1 MCSLQKIFENF
12 NEIIKTGYDF
22 NSDLKEKKDLL
33 IAEIK
38 TKLQPKCDS
47 PLQGSYSIHTGVKPV
62 SGDYDIDVA
71 LIFKEED
78 LDEKSSPYQLKQK
91 VYDCFYRNNRT
102 VEIKEPCVRVQ
113 YHEKSEEKYHVDFAL
128 YKETKDKKY
137 YLARGKDTS
146 ESKWEECEPYR
157 LIEILNDPNEN
168 IGNKEQYRRCVRYLK
183 RFKALNFEHEN
194 IPSIAI
200 TVSAY
205 NTFNNRNMPEDDVI
219 ALQYVISDLINCVK
233 NRRIILPT
241 KPNSN
246 LIEKL
251 TLNQLDNLEKKLTC
265 LESDLNWA
273 NQENVD
279 IQDACSRLAKY
290 FGADFASAISQ
301 ESSNNSNSSASK
313 EEFIENEYT
322 ISPNLKEINI
332 SLSYNNIVLDRLMHF
347 LIPVGRK
354 LMFKVQN
361 TDVFN
366 HCNYLWKV
374 RNIGPKARQL
384 NDERGTIESR
394 HTKDEIYEHSS
405 FSGHHYVECYAVKD
419 DVCIGR
425 GSIDV
430 NIQ

>member
-22 NSDLKEKKDLL
+22 NSNLKEKKDLL
-33 IAEIK
+33 IEEIK
-38 TKLQPKCDS
+38 SKLQPKCDS

-137 YLARGKDTS
+137 YLARGKNSS

-157 LIEILNDPNEN
+157 LIEILNDLNEN

-183 RFKALNFEHEN
+183 RFKALNFEHKN

-205 NTFNNRNMPEDDVI
+205 NTFNSKKMPEEDVI
-219 ALQYVISDLINCVK
+219 ALQYVISDLIICVK
-233 NRRIILPT
+233 KRCIILPT

-251 TLNQLDNLEKKLTC
+251 TANQLDNLEKKLTC

-273 NQENVD
+273 SQENVD

-290 FGADFASAISQ
+290 FGADFASVMTQ
-301 ESSNNSNSSASK
+301 KSSSNSNSSVSQ

-322 ISPNLKEINI
+322 ISPNLKEICI
-332 SLSYNNIVLDRLMHF
+332 SLSYNNSMLDRIMHF
-347 LIPVGRK
+347 SIPVERDLK
-354 LMFKVQN
+354 FKVQN
-361 TDVFN
+361 TDDFN
-366 HCNYLWKV
+366 HCKYLWKV
-374 RNIGPKARQL
+374 RNIGPKARQR

-394 HTKDEIYEHSS
+394 KSKDEINEYSS

-430 NIQ
+430 KIQ

>member
-12 NEIIKTGYDF
+12 NETIKTGYDF
-22 NSDLKEKKDLL
+22 NSELKEKKDLL

-38 TKLQPKCDS
+38 TKLQPKCDIF
-47 PLQGSYSIHTGVKPV
+47 LQGSYSMHTGVKPV

-78 LDEKSSPYQLKQK
+78 LDKISTPYQLKQK
-91 VYDCFYRNNRT
+91 VHDCFYSRNRS

-137 YLARGKDTS
+137 YLARGKNSS

-157 LIEILNDPNEN
+157 LIEILNDLNKN
-168 IGNKEQYRRCVRYLK
+168 IGNIEQYRRCVRYLK

-205 NTFNNRNMPEDDVI
+205 NTFNSKKMPEEDVI
-219 ALQYVISDLINCVK
+219 ALQYVITDLINCVK

-265 LESDLNWA
+265 LESDLNCA

-322 ISPNLKEINI
+322 ISPNLKEICI
-332 SLSYNNIVLDRLMHF
+332 SLSYNNSMLDRIMHF
-347 LIPVGRK
+347 SIPVERDLK
-354 LMFKVQN
+354 FKVQN
-361 TDVFN
+361 TDDFN
-366 HCNYLWKV
+366 HCKYLWKV
-374 RNIGPKARQL
+374 RNIGPKARQR

-394 HTKDEIYEHSS
+394 KSKDEINEYSS
-405 FSGHHYVECYAVKD
+405 FSGHHYVECYAVKN